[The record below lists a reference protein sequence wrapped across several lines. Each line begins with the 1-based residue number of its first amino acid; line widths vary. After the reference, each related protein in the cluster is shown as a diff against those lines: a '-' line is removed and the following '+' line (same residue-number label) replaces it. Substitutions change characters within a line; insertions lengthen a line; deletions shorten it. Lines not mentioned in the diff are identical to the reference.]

1 QLEEG
6 ARAWSLAWIED
17 ESNSDPRYTRNALR
31 HQVMPALG
39 QVFPGY
45 QQRLARAAGHAQ
57 GAQELLREVA
67 EQDLAQCRED

>member
-1 QLEEG
+1 FLAIPRAQLEEG

-39 QVFPGY
+39 QVFP
-45 QQRLARAAGHAQ
+45 
-57 GAQELLREVA
+57 
-67 EQDLAQCRED
+67 